1 MPARMKVNENFSGAS
16 IERFYAVRINHMTSP
31 NDGIDVKSPPQQPS
45 LFQVV
50 HRYVYTVV

>member
-1 MPARMKVNENFSGAS
+1 MKVNENFSGAS
-16 IERFYAVRINHMTSP
+16 IERFYTVRINHMMSP